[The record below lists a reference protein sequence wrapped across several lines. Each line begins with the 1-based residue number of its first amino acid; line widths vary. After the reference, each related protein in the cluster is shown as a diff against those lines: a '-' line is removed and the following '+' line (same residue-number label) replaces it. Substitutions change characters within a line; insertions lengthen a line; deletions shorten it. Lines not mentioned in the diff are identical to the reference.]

1 MLAVR
6 SFTRLLA
13 GDGDGARRDV
23 QQSLELSRR
32 MGNPSQMVIAL
43 TALGNV
49 LINDDPAGA
58 REAFEESITLV
69 ATGASNVNLSL
80 ALVQLARLRMRDGD
94 MNGALNAARVAVTH
108 HDRLG
113 DRPGLVGTLLGAT
126 EILMSAGAY
135 RSALVVGAGAVLGS
149 LRPLAAGMGVAV
161 SELTEPFERARE
173 ALGYEECN
181 AAIAEGTALSYEE
194 LVTYALDAIDNAIV
208 RIGGTRV

>member
-1 MLAVR
+1 V
-6 SFTRLLA
+6 RLLGA
-13 GDGDGARRDV
+13 DVDGARRDADE
-23 QQSLELSRR
+23 SLERSRR
-32 MGNPSQMVIAL
+32 LGNPSQTVIAL

-69 ATGASNVNLSL
+69 ASGASNVNLSL

-126 EILMSAGAY
+126 EILMAAGEY
-135 RSALVVGAGAVLGS
+135 RAALVVGAGAVAGPLS
-149 LRPLAAGMGVAV
+149 ALAAGMGVAV
-161 SELTEPFERARE
+161 SELEEPFARAKE
-173 ALGYEECN
+173 ALGNDECN
-181 AAIAEGTALSYEE
+181 AAITEGTELSYEE
-194 LVTYALDAIDNAIV
+194 LITDALDAIDHAIV
-208 RIGGTRV
+208 SIGGSRV